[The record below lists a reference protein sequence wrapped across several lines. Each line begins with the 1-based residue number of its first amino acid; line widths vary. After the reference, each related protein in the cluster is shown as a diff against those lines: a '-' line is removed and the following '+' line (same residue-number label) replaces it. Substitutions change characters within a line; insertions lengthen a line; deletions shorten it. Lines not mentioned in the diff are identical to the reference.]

1 MPMSTGGADSSESAE
16 SADGGAEEE
25 ISIQQEDA
33 VAGSRDEAHGKLPSA
48 SSGEVD
54 VVEPTGDASD
64 EGGDATAPAAAAVGA
79 TEGAAVRAEE
89 KEEAVPGDAPKEE
102 EEDDGETVY
111 LPSGDN
117 KDFRLF
123 RAKLRA
129 GSDEKW
135 REQLKRNVNVAQLG
149 GQDAWAHELNT
160 PEKGCLIVAK
170 SSAFSLTQTY
180 FNEAVIFLASHD
192 ENGSAGFI
200 LNRPTSVCLGDLLE
214 DDALPHFRGTP
225 LYLGGDVGE
234 GNVQILHPYGP
245 DKLAGSM
252 EIVPGV
258 YISGAVDDAD
268 HMVAD
273 GRAKV
278 DDFRFF
284 LHLCG
289 WAPGQLEAEI
299 ERGVWF
305 PAATSTNVI
314 MKHCLGLPVPM
325 WREVM
330 TLMGPKY
337 GLLARDTY
345 DDL

>member
-1 MPMSTGGADSSESAE
+1 MKAASLPAILLLSCRDAGAFLGQQTILSGCLRQSTSRKNQHDADSHTRFYACSPVQARRGITRRRHLSRAPRVMPMSTGGADSSESAE

-180 FNEAVIFLASHD
+180 FNEVS
-192 ENGSAGFI
+192 
-200 LNRPTSVCLGDLLE
+200 
-214 DDALPHFRGTP
+214 
-225 LYLGGDVGE
+225 
-234 GNVQILHPYGP
+234 
-245 DKLAGSM
+245 
-252 EIVPGV
+252 
-258 YISGAVDDAD
+258 
-268 HMVAD
+268 
-273 GRAKV
+273 
-278 DDFRFF
+278 
-284 LHLCG
+284 
-289 WAPGQLEAEI
+289 
-299 ERGVWF
+299 
-305 PAATSTNVI
+305 
-314 MKHCLGLPVPM
+314 
-325 WREVM
+325 
-330 TLMGPKY
+330 
-337 GLLARDTY
+337 
-345 DDL
+345 